1 MLELALA
8 CFGLDSLSEF
18 SLFLLGRGGPKNK
31 FMNTWKN
38 QVDLSIIKHVPSF
51 RILLN
56 ATFLEKMSWLS
67 FQ

>member
-31 FMNTWKN
+31 FINTWKN

-51 RILLN
+51 RIL
-56 ATFLEKMSWLS
+56 
-67 FQ
+67 